1 MPTGRIEFTWDT
13 MPVALGLPDEQDCD
27 CRSPSVLVN
36 ISAASPTYITMPWNA
51 AQHQQTSTYSNNIHF
66 PP

>member
-1 MPTGRIEFTWDT
+1 
-13 MPVALGLPDEQDCD
+13 
-27 CRSPSVLVN
+27 LVN